1 MIWAYP
7 CNVHIV
13 STPLCQCRKNCGYAT
28 RVVWF
33 PLHLIAAR
41 VLYFYWGK
49 GITIF
54 IGARVLWFTLGQCYY
69 DFHGD
74 KGIMVFIRGKGSIG
88 EVFYQ
93 GVLIGILGQVWC
105 LIVSISDH
113 CPLSYF
119 VGIPLVKVYL

>member
-1 MIWAYP
+1 MCVLLAHH
-7 CNVHIV
+7 CVNVGRV
-13 STPLCQCRKNCGYAT
+13 YSAFDCGYAT
-28 RVVWF
+28 TVVWF
-33 PLHLIAAR
+33 PLHFIAAR
-41 VLYFYWGK
+41 VLCFYWGK

-93 GVLIGILGQVWC
+93 GILIGILGQVWC

-113 CPLSYF
+113 CPLSFLLAYHW
-119 VGIPLVKVYL
+119 